1 MTVDKVLSKAISK
14 VNKQEGVEAECILV
28 HPSIYKYFKR
38 LEIAK
43 FGFVNKQMTF
53 NGVSMIKSKDI
64 NIKSFVIGV
73 KYNF

>member
-1 MTVDKVLSKAISK
+1 MTVDKVLSKAI
-14 VNKQEGVEAECILV
+14 NKINKKEGVEPKYILV
-28 HPSIYKYFKR
+28 NPNTYRYFKR